1 MAKPRSGYRGVDPQV
16 EAEIARLRE
25 LMPASGRMLVEI
37 TPQPQQGEAIAA
49 TFPYPWRRGLRPVT
63 INFSLWPEL
72 PRPQRDLLFLRTVAW
87 LLQVQWFKVDWFQ
100 GLTLV
105 GVAGTGFELFQQDA
119 VGVLVAGGLT
129 AVAARQLWRDFR
141 SPQRELDADQEA
153 IAVAQRRGYN
163 VPEAARALGEAIEAS
178 AALGGRP
185 HLTAAELMRLQN
197 LKAIRAN
204 ATTAKP

>member
-1 MAKPRSGYRGVDPQV
+1 
-16 EAEIARLRE
+16 
-25 LMPASGRMLVEI
+25 MLVEI
-37 TPQPQQGEAIAA
+37 TPQPQQLEVITAA
-49 TFPYPWRRGLRPVT
+49 FPYPWRRGLRPVA

-72 PRPQRDLLFLRTVAW
+72 SRPQRDLLFLRMVAW
-87 LLQVQWFKVDWFQ
+87 LLQVQWFKADWFQ
-100 GLTLV
+100 ALTLV
-105 GVAGTGFELFQQDA
+105 GVAGTGFELLQQDA

-153 IAVAQRRGYN
+153 IAVAQRRGYRLA
-163 VPEAARALGEAIEAS
+163 EAAEYLGAAIETS

-204 ATTAKP
+204 TPMDQNSPSPKREQ

>member
-1 MAKPRSGYRGVDPQV
+1 VAKPRYRAPDPKI

-25 LMPASGRMLVEI
+25 LMPASGRMVVEI
-37 TPQPQQGEAIAA
+37 VPEQQAEAITA
-49 TFPYPWRRGLRPVT
+49 TFPYPWRRGLRPVL
-63 INFSLWPEL
+63 INFMLWPEL

-87 LLQVQWFKVDWFQ
+87 LLQVQWFKADWFQ

-105 GVAGTGFELFQQDA
+105 GVAGTGFELVQQDP
-119 VGVLVAGGLT
+119 VGILVAGGLT

-153 IAVAQRRGYN
+153 LVVAQRRGYRL
-163 VPEAARALGEAIEAS
+163 PDAARYLGEAIEAC

-185 HLTAAELMRLQN
+185 HLTAAELMRIQN
-197 LKAIRAN
+197 LRAIGAN
-204 ATTAKP
+204 TPEVRGEG